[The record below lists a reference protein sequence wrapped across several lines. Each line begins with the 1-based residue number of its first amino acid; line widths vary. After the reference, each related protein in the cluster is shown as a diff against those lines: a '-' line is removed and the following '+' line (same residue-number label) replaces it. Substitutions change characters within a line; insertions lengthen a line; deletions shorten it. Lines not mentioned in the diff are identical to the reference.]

1 MRRLTVP
8 EHYSG
13 YHEVITI
20 FAERL
25 AFSVSQLSTTP
36 FLGSV
41 LSMYTSRMTLL
52 QVVWHIMPTRSLL
65 YAECTMATRNV
76 VLTDHLE
83 KVVND
88 LVLSGRYQNA
98 SEVLREGLRLLEKR
112 EAEEAAK
119 LEALRHATSL
129 GLMDLETGRFVEISG
144 DELGGL
150 LDDIGNQV
158 SGSVGDEH

>member
-1 MRRLTVP
+1 
-8 EHYSG
+8 
-13 YHEVITI
+13 
-20 FAERL
+20 
-25 AFSVSQLSTTP
+25 
-36 FLGSV
+36 
-41 LSMYTSRMTLL
+41 
-52 QVVWHIMPTRSLL
+52 
-65 YAECTMATRNV
+65 MATRNV

-119 LEALRHATSL
+119 LEALRQATSL
-129 GLMDLETGRFVEISG
+129 GIMDLENGRFVEVSG
-144 DELGGL
+144 DELDGL

-158 SGSVGDEH
+158 SGSVGDKH